1 MDEHPPPLNDP
12 AQSDSSLS
20 PLAARFLS
28 SPRRTPRELAE
39 QNDDGG
45 RFVATLADG
54 RPYFPNLTAD
64 ASDPASVRDAALA
77 SVALS
82 IFVAAAKNAGD
93 VDAGGGAGGRRRV
106 ENGGSRFRL
115 RTSARGVGGVPD
127 VHEGDRRDH

>member
-12 AQSDSSLS
+12 ALSTSSLS

-45 RFVATLADG
+45 RFVVTLADC
-54 RPYFPNLTAD
+54 RPYFPNLTDD
-64 ASDPASVRDAALA
+64 ASDPASVCDAALA
-77 SVALS
+77 LVALF

-93 VDAGGGAGGRRRV
+93 VDAGGALAAGD
-106 ENGGSRFRL
+106 ESK
-115 RTSARGVGGVPD
+115 GVGGVPD
-127 VHEGDRRDH
+127 VREGDRRDH